1 MACFPGRCNRRGQYF
16 LFPSQLMQ
24 FEDAARFCESR
35 GYQLLTS
42 FDRVA
47 AHALFNCCDPRKIT
61 EQFWIGLRKST
72 DQRCQNK
79 QTHYQWLGNRSCA
92 SGYPLLISQQNDKNC
107 VGVALTRMRRF
118 DSAIRASE
126 FSCQK
131 RLRFICYSGQRP
143 TTSTS
148 TVQSTA
154 AVSTRVIDKNHWTF
168 NSDRN
173 FNSVVNT
180 KLSGSSIN
188 ASSASQSLLLKGAIG
203 GASALLVLLILL
215 AVVCFFFRKSEKT
228 ENVREMAKRKQ
239 NEEPASNAYYR

>member
-1 MACFPGRCNRRGQYF
+1 MTCSPGRCNQRGQYF
-16 LFPSQLMQ
+16 LFPSQLLQ

-79 QTHYQWLGNRSCA
+79 QTRYQWLGNRSCA
-92 SGYPLLISQQNDKNC
+92 SGYPLLISQQNNSSC
-107 VGVALTRMRRF
+107 SGVALTRMRRF

-148 TVQSTA
+148 TIQSTA
-154 AVSTRVIDKNHWTF
+154 AVSTKVIDRNHWLF

-173 FNSVVNT
+173 SDSVVNT
-180 KLSGSSIN
+180 TFSGSSIN
-188 ASSASQSLLLKGAIG
+188 ASSASESLLIKGAIG

-215 AVVCFFFRKSEKT
+215 AIVRFFSCKSEKT
-228 ENVREMAKRKQ
+228 ENLREMAKKKR
-239 NEEPASNAYYR
+239 NEESPCNLYFR